1 MATASKDDYPL
12 ERSFLGASRLYFTHW
27 LWDKLLGHLL
37 HPSIPRTNDMRVAD
51 IACGSGYPQTG
62 DNNPCRIW
70 LLDLAKEL
78 SKSKISAQL
87 DGFDISTKMYPPPIT
102 LPTNVRLDTLDIFQP
117 IPEALRGWYDVVHIR
132 LLCLVIPNGD
142 PRPVLDNILTLL
154 KPGGYI
160 QWDDSDF
167 GNIYCPS
174 SNPELKCTNLEKER
188 EWIYKVPLSRL
199 GGISNFKWI
208 SELEHIFQSRDIAV
222 IQDGL
227 FAQDDD
233 IAYSHAW
240 TIMHMM
246 GLEELASAS
255 GEGSKEVHELLE
267 RAAEEVR
274 QGGSFN
280 MDLVSVVGRKAGG
293 I

>member
-1 MATASKDDYPL
+1 M
-12 ERSFLGASRLYFTHW
+12 
-27 LWDKLLGHLL
+27 
-37 HPSIPRTNDMRVAD
+37 
-51 IACGSGYPQTG
+51 G
-62 DNNPCRIW
+62 DNNPYRIW

-78 SKSKISAQL
+78 SKSKISGQL
-87 DGFDISTKMYPPPIT
+87 DGFDISTKMYPPSIT
-102 LPTNVRLDTLDIFQP
+102 LPNNVRLDTLDIFQP
-117 IPEALRGWYDVVHIR
+117 IPEALRGWYDVTSLSGNPERRSKTSAGQYPHTLEYVSHI
-132 LLCLVIPNGD
+132 IE
-142 PRPVLDNILTLL
+142 
-154 KPGGYI
+154 PGGYI

-174 SNPELKCTNLEKER
+174 SNPELKCINLEKMR

-208 SELEHIFQSRDIAV
+208 SELGHIFQSRDIAV

-240 TIMHMM
+240 TTMHMM
-246 GLEELASAS
+246 GLGELASAS

-267 RAAEEVR
+267 EAAEEVR

-280 MDLVSVVGRKAGG
+280 IDLVSVVGRKAGN